1 MIIYDGKIVTFM
13 DNMTYSMYTV
23 KVDSIDYVCTAGNV
37 NPHIGIG
44 QNIFYVT
51 ADEAKT
57 IEDLMIKR
65 NRL

>member
-13 DNMTYSMYTV
+13 DDMTYSMYTV
-23 KVDSIDYVCTAGNV
+23 KVDSIDYVCTSGNV
-37 NPHIGIG
+37 DPHIGIG
-44 QNIFYVT
+44 QTIFHVT

-65 NRL
+65 SRL

>member
-13 DNMTYSMYTV
+13 DDMKHSMYTV

-37 NPHIGIG
+37 APHICVG
-44 QNIFYVT
+44 QHDIYVT

-65 NRL
+65 SRL

>member
-1 MIIYDGKIVTFM
+1 MVIYDGKIVTFM
-13 DNMTYSMYTV
+13 DETTYSMYTV

-37 NPHIGIG
+37 APHISIG
-44 QNIFYVT
+44 QHDFYVT

-65 NRL
+65 SRL